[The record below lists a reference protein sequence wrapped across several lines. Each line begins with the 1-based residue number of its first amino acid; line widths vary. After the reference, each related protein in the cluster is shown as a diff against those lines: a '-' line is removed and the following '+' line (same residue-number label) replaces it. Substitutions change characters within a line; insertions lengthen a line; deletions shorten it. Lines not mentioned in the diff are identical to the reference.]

1 MATTTLSAIST
12 STFDGMIEGDT
23 KRGFGRLFGRQCY
36 CPSHQSGPHL
46 HMIQEEMCWID
57 GLYASSGGMAEAEAK
72 VWARMKVLLE
82 MEAKLVMS
90 KPGGGGSKVM
100 APGRQQRR
108 QQRQGRG
115 SKA

>member
-1 MATTTLSAIST
+1 
-12 STFDGMIEGDT
+12 MIEGDT

-72 VWARMKVLLE
+72 GRARMKVLLE
-82 MEAKLVMS
+82 MEAKVVMS

-100 APGRQQRR
+100 EAAAEAAEAGTRK
-108 QQRQGRG
+108 QGINKQEG
-115 SKA
+115 VEATAEAQGQGGG